1 MPKFYAYQSK
11 SGGYIQTTIDAA
23 PQTLQVAPSAEELFF
38 ELGFEYGDYIPRDVT
53 KPLIMLGVLATKP
66 HGRPKQE
73 LLAGIPQLAV
83 DYCEL
88 DDDQRQTL
96 RGYLQR
102 RVADLT
108 TSEYERLNEFLNEE
122 SPLEPLTQQPES
134 PLEAADDRPPEPPE
148 TPPDVEIDLS
158 AIPTTLR
165 DRDQWLCWRTE
176 KRDDKLTKVP
186 VSPHDGDFGK
196 VNDASTWAS
205 FEVAVDALTRNE
217 IAGLGFVFTESDTI
231 AGVDLDDMRDPETGR
246 LSDRAKEIIDRL
258 ESYTEVSPSGTG
270 LHVLVHGFVPDGRS
284 RNDGIEL
291 YDSGRFFTVTGQQ
304 LPEAPSEIKVRHDAL
319 AGVHESYVARD
330 EEPEPTPPQPSE
342 ESEISAPETDVSEAE
357 IIEYG
362 QRKEKFR
369 RLWDGDT
376 SGYQSHSEA
385 DLAMCVLLAY
395 YTGDDR
401 RLMDSVFRQ
410 SGLMRSKWDEQR
422 GDQTY
427 GELTIDEAIRIVDTY
442 DPHLH
447 GMDAAAPEAEIAR
460 LEPEQNATIEATVE
474 SVKSVPTDAIE
485 QAGEFKDDTGQ
496 IRFVVWASDY
506 WDPDVEFT
514 KGATYRVADA
524 WVTEYQGQ
532 RQVQINEHTAIE
544 EN

>member
-1 MPKFYAYQSK
+1 MPKLYTYQSK
-11 SGGYIQTTIDAA
+11 SGGYIQTTIDDT
-23 PQTLQVAPSAEELFF
+23 PQSLQVAPSAEELFL
-38 ELGFEYGDYIPRDVT
+38 ELGFDYGDYIPRDVT

-66 HGRPKQE
+66 HGRTKQE

-88 DDDQRQTL
+88 DDDQQQTL
-96 RGYLQR
+96 QEYLQR
-102 RVADLT
+102 RVADLPT
-108 TSEYERLNEFLNEE
+108 PEYEQLDEFLNKE
-122 SPLEPLTQQPES
+122 SPLDTLPQVPE
-134 PLEAADDRPPEPPE
+134 APPKPSKDVPSEPPE
-148 TPPDVEIDLS
+148 TLPNIDIDLS
-158 AIPTTLR
+158 AIPATLQ
-165 DRDQWLCWRTE
+165 DREQWLCWRTE
-176 KRDDKLTKVP
+176 TRDGKLTKVP

-196 VNDASTWAS
+196 VNDPSTWAS
-205 FEVAVDALTRNE
+205 FEVAVDALTKDE
-217 IAGLGFVFTESDTI
+217 IAGLGFVFTEDDTI
-231 AGVDLDDMRDPETGR
+231 AGVDLDDMRDPETEA
-246 LSDRAKEIIDRL
+246 LSDRAEEIVDRL

-270 LHVLVHGFVPDGRS
+270 LHVLVHGFVPDGRA

-304 LPEAPSEIKVRHDAL
+304 LPETPSEIKVRHDAL
-319 AGVHESYVARD
+319 AAVHESYVARE
-330 EEPEPTPPQPSE
+330 EEPEPTPPQSSDRPDVP
-342 ESEISAPETDVSEAE
+342 APETDVNEAE

-362 QRKEKFR
+362 QRKRKFR

-474 SVKSVPTDAIE
+474 SVESVPTDAIE

-514 KGATYRVADA
+514 QGVTYRVADT

-532 RQVQINEHTAIE
+532 RQVHINEHTAVE
-544 EN
+544 KQ